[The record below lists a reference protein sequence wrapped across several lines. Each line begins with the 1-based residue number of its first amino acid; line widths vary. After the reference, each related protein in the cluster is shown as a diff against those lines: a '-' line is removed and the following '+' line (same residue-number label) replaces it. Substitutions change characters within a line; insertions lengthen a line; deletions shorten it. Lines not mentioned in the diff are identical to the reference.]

1 MSFLGGFLTN
11 KFNMTEKPNFYAL
24 IPATVR
30 YDKRLTANAKLLY
43 GEITALSDKS
53 GYCWANNAYFSE
65 LYSVSST
72 SISKWVSSLIKLG
85 YIKSVLEY
93 KENSKEIFRR
103 YLSIVGS
110 VPVSIIDEKPI
121 KDEKEDKNTEKID
134 FDSLLMLFNKI
145 TNKGFKVINSKARKQ
160 FNDRLKEGYSK
171 SDILKAIQNCS
182 NDDYHKANP
191 KYLTPEFI
199 SRPDKFDKYLLSDNK
214 NAQLPDDWFNRELTN
229 EQIKLLT
236 TEQMKSWRM
245 NKMRHQ
251 MDGGKLKPII
261 R

>member
-1 MSFLGGFLTN
+1 
-11 KFNMTEKPNFYAL
+11 MTDKPNFYAL

-43 GEITALSDKS
+43 GEITALSDKR
-53 GYCWANNAYFSE
+53 GYCWANNTYFSE
-65 LYSVSST
+65 LYSVSNT
-72 SISKWVSSLIKLG
+72 SISKWISSLVKLG
-85 YIKSVLEY
+85 YLKSIYEY
-93 KENSKEIFRR
+93 KENSKEISKR
-103 YLSIVGS
+103 YLSIVDA
-110 VPVSIIDEKPI
+110 VPSIATEEIPVEEKNECKSI
-121 KDEKEDKNTEKID
+121 EKID
-134 FDSLLMLFNKI
+134 FDSLLVLFNKI
-145 TNKGFKVINSKARKQ
+145 TNKGFRIINDKARKQ
-160 FNDRLKEGYSK
+160 FNARLKEGYSK
-171 SDILKAIQNCS
+171 TDILTAIQNCS

-199 SRPDKFDKYLLSDNK
+199 SRPDKFEKYLLSDNK
-214 NAQLPDDWFNRELTN
+214 NTQLPDDWFNRELTN